1 MSSLDWKFSQVFGDR
16 TQTQDVAEGLFSH
29 LSIFFL
35 SILFFKILIEKK

>member
-29 LSIFFL
+29 LSIFFCPFCF
-35 SILFFKILIEKK
+35 SKF